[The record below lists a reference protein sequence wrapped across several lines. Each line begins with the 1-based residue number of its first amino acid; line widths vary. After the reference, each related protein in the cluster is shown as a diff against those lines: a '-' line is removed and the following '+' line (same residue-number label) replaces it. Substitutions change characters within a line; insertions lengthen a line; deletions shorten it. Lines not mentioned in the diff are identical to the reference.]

1 MGFVYAGFYNY
12 LSTITGGA
20 CFWLTD
26 SRPASI
32 SKVTVEVLLAWMGAE
47 KAGADATVEFPAFFT
62 RYISIDN
69 IKKIKDENDPV
80 ASPFFLTAQ

>member
-12 LSTITGGA
+12 LSTITDGA

-26 SRPASI
+26 CQPASI
-32 SKVTVEVLLAWMGAE
+32 SKVTIDVLLAWMGAE
-47 KAGADATVEFPAFFT
+47 KAGADVTVELPAFFT
-62 RYISIDN
+62 GYISVEN

-80 ASPFFLTAQ
+80 ASSFFLTPE